1 MLELLKKVLTT
12 VGKKWNV
19 IGLDLKNEPHGAATW
34 GYGQSTTD
42 WNQFAERA
50 IKALASS
57 FDGLFFVEGVE
68 QKAAG
73 QSNEA
78 HFWGKQT
85 LRCSESTRCRSM
97 RSRSCDTVAC
107 ESSACDAWTFDA
119 EACKA

>member
-1 MLELLKKVLTT
+1 MLELLKKVLAT

-42 WNQFAERA
+42 WNQFSECA

-57 FDGLFFVEGVE
+57 FGGLFFVEGVE
-68 QKAAG
+68 QKATG

-78 HFWGKQT
+78 HFWGMHK
-85 LRCSESTRCRSM
+85 LRRRESN
-97 RSRSCDTVAC
+97 
-107 ESSACDAWTFDA
+107 
-119 EACKA
+119 